1 MANQLNLNLAQEWES
16 WKTPE
21 TKDVQPA
28 PKPGEKAP
36 VNENFTLKTDK
47 PTLIVFLRHCGCP
60 FAEKTFKKLT
70 SISSKYKEDLHCVA
84 VSHSSPEATE
94 RWVIQVGGNW
104 EVEVV
109 VDHER
114 EMYAQWGLGVSNT
127 WHVLSPLSLYR
138 VFQLGKQE
146 NIWNRATES
155 GNRWQTAGAFGV
167 DADGTVRWVQVA
179 ASADDMP
186 NLDEA
191 VRTLGIQPRK

>member
-1 MANQLNLNLAQEWES
+1 M
-16 WKTPE
+16 
-21 TKDVQPA
+21 
-28 PKPGEKAP
+28 
-36 VNENFTLKTDK
+36 
-47 PTLIVFLRHCGCP
+47 
-60 FAEKTFKKLT
+60 
-70 SISSKYKEDLHCVA
+70 A

-94 RWVIQVGGNW
+94 RWVVQVGGNW

-114 EMYAQWGLGVSNT
+114 ELYAQWGLGTSST
-127 WHVLSPLSLYR
+127 WHVLSPLSLYKT
-138 VFQLGKQE
+138 FQLGKQE

-191 VRTLGIQPRK
+191 VRTMGIKPRK